1 MLIHQEL
8 RLKPGGIVTLRNVTE
23 DNPTAKAMQE
33 RRRQHYEADNPKGWT
48 QGRTMQ
54 HLAGIPEDIYHFD
67 PLCREY
73 QRLRAAGNPEEARR
87 TLRLFLSMNPQYRA
101 SEARL

>member
-8 RLKPGGIVTLRNVTE
+8 KLGPAGKVVLRNVTDDAFDRE
-23 DNPTAKAMQE
+23 AHD
-33 RRRQHYEADNPKGWT
+33 RRREHYAADNPKGWT
-48 QGRTMQ
+48 QSRTML
-54 HLAGIPEDIYHFD
+54 HLAAIPPDVYQFD

-73 QRLRAAGNPEEARR
+73 QRLRAAGNGEEARR
-87 TLRLFLSMNPQYRA
+87 VLRVFLQMNPQFRA